1 MAENRV
7 GSDQEAGTPDGE
19 RMKVVA
25 IVQSRM
31 GSTRLPGKAM
41 LPLAGKSMTQNIV
54 ERVQRATKID
64 EVVLAFPDTR
74 TDADTTFADLAVR
87 CGCSYYRGTGLDEND
102 LVGRYLGAA
111 EMYRADIVVRI
122 PGDNPCVEGEFID
135 KAIEFYMSHAVPF
148 VTNAGC
154 SWIPR
159 NGSALQVDGLG
170 AEVLSLSRLK
180 WLDRMTLGNQELREH
195 PHLWFERNQS
205 AWLTEKGT
213 DVGWNC
219 WLDTVRLDVN
229 DSKDYEFIK
238 MIYDHFGHNRFT
250 ITEVLAYLDRTVPVG

>member
-1 MAENRV
+1 
-7 GSDQEAGTPDGE
+7 
-19 RMKVVA
+19 MKTVC

-31 GSTRLPGKAM
+31 GSTRLLGKAM
-41 LPLAGKSMTQNIV
+41 LPLAGKSMTQNIL
-54 ERVQRATKID
+54 ERVKRASKLD
-64 EVVLAFPDTR
+64 EVVLAFPHTG
-74 TDADTTFADLAVR
+74 TDADTTFADLALR
-87 CGCSYYRGTGLDEND
+87 CGCGYYRGTGIDEND
-102 LVGRYLGAA
+102 LVGRYLAA
-111 EMYRADIVVRI
+111 AKCFNADIVVRV
-122 PGDNPCVEGEFID
+122 PGDNPCVQAEYID
-135 KAIEFYMSHAVPF
+135 KAVEFYFSHAVPF

-170 AEVLSLSRLK
+170 AEVLSVSRLQ
-180 WLDRMTLGNQELREH
+180 WLDKITVGNTELREH
-195 PHLWFERNQS
+195 PHLWFERNQE
-205 AWLTEKGT
+205 AWLTERGT

-250 ITEVLAYLDRTVPVG
+250 VEEVLGYLDSKVPVG